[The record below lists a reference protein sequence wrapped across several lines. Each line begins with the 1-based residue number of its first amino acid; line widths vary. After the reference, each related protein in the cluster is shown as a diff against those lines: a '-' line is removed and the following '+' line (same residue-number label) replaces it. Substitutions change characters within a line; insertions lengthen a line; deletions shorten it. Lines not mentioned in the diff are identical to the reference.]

1 MLLVQTQMVFFSE
14 TAVYHDLSL
23 VGLFGIKGA
32 CPTLKTV
39 IGRKYSFQKLFQLSE
54 RNNVLD
60 ATTFNI
66 HAFLCRG
73 TCISSTHLNSHNG
86 ANAAYLPLQTAET
99 QEVVLSTLTQFSHE
113 NSVLVI

>member
-66 HAFLCRG
+66 HAFLWRG
-73 TCISSTHLNSHNG
+73 TCVCATHLNSTNG
-86 ANAAYLPLQTAET
+86 ANAAHLPLETAET

-113 NSVLVI
+113 NSVLVT

>member
-1 MLLVQTQMVFFSE
+1 
-14 TAVYHDLSL
+14 VYHDLSL

-54 RNNVLD
+54 RNNVLG

-73 TCISSTHLNSHNG
+73 TCISSTHLNSRNG
-86 ANAAYLPLQTAET
+86 ANANYLPLETAET

-113 NSVLVI
+113 NSVLVT

>member
-1 MLLVQTQMVFFSE
+1 
-14 TAVYHDLSL
+14 VYHDLSL

-39 IGRKYSFQKLFQLSE
+39 IGWKYSFQKLFQLLE
-54 RNNVLD
+54 KNNVLD
-60 ATTFNI
+60 ATPFNI

-73 TCISSTHLNSHNG
+73 TCISSTHLNSPNG
-86 ANAAYLPLQTAET
+86 ANAAYLPLETAET

-113 NSVLVI
+113 NSALVT